1 MPSAAPPEV
10 HADVHGVREAYLRR
24 LWVRVHGRELRHD
37 ALTAEQ
43 VWDVLDGVLRSVI
56 LDQRD
61 RLRSVLE
68 REAVA

>member
-1 MPSAAPPEV
+1 
-10 HADVHGVREAYLRR
+10 VREAYLRR
-24 LWVRVHGRELRHD
+24 LWVRVHGRELRRD
-37 ALTAEQ
+37 AVTAEQ

-68 REAVA
+68 REAGA

>member
-1 MPSAAPPEV
+1 MSTAVPPEV
-10 HADVHGVREAYLRR
+10 RADVRGVREAYLRR
-24 LWVRVHGRELRHD
+24 LWVRLHGRELRHD
-37 ALTAEQ
+37 TVTFDQ